1 MSIEVCGVNKTFN
14 QFKALDNVSLKVETG
29 ELVSLLGPSGCG
41 KTTLLRM
48 IAGMD
53 ATDIGSGAILF
64 DGRDVSRDEVSKRR
78 IGFVFQHYALFKHM
92 SVFENVAF
100 GLRAK
105 RRSLRL
111 REAEIRAKV
120 GELLQLVQL
129 QNFAAR
135 FPSQLSGGQRQ
146 RVALARALAVEP
158 SVLLLDEP
166 FGALD
171 ATVRR
176 DLRRWLRKLHQ
187 TIHVTT
193 ILVTHDQEEALEVSD
208 RVAVMN
214 KGRIEQFASPEE
226 IYDNPANPFVFKFLG
241 SYNLFRARK
250 AFVDEAVP
258 AIPASANAVTFV
270 RPHDVE
276 IRRDNFDG
284 SGIAA
289 TIKHIA
295 FAGSLVNVEL
305 TRLDNEASVDAAL
318 PTHDYKDLGLKAEDR
333 VFIRLRNATSFAEDN
348 VLAEEVAHPH
358 LPPEVLIRG

>member
-1 MSIEVCGVNKTFN
+1 MSIEVFGVSKSFNK
-14 QFKALDNVSLKVETG
+14 FKALDDVNLKVKTG

-41 KTTLLRM
+41 KTTLLRV

-53 ATDIGSGAILF
+53 TADPGSGPILF
-64 DGRDVSRDEVSKRR
+64 DGHDVSGDEVGKRR

-100 GLRAK
+100 GLRARP
-105 RRSLRL
+105 RRLRL
-111 REAEIRAKV
+111 KEADIRAKV

-129 QNFAAR
+129 QNFASR
-135 FPSQLSGGQRQ
+135 YPSQLSGGQRQ

-158 SVLLLDEP
+158 TVLLLDEP

-187 TIHVTT
+187 RIHVTT

-208 RVAVMN
+208 RIAVMN

-226 IYDNPANPFVFKFLG
+226 IYDSPANPFVFKFLG
-241 SYNLFRARK
+241 SYNLFHARK
-250 AFVDEAVP
+250 AFVDETATAVP
-258 AIPASANAVTFV
+258 ANTNAVTFV

-276 IRRDNFDG
+276 ISRENFDG

-305 TRLDNEASVDAAL
+305 TRIDNDEPVDAAL
-318 PTHDYKDLGLKAEDR
+318 PQHDYKDLGLKPKDC
-333 VFIRLRNATSFAEDN
+333 VFFRLRNATSFEEEN
-348 VLAEEVAHPH
+348 GLAEEPAPSG
-358 LPPEVLIRG
+358 PPGVLVRG

>member
-1 MSIEVCGVNKTFN
+1 MSIEVCSVTKTFS
-14 QFKALDNVSLKVETG
+14 QFKALDDVSLKVETG

-41 KTTLLRM
+41 KTTLLRV

-53 ATDIGSGAILF
+53 AADVGSGTILF
-64 DGRDVSRDEVSKRR
+64 DGRDVSGDEVGKRR
-78 IGFVFQHYALFKHM
+78 IGFVFQHYALFKHL

-105 RRSLRL
+105 TWRRRL
-111 REAEIRAKV
+111 RERDIRAKV
-120 GELLQLVQL
+120 DELLQLVQL
-129 QNFAAR
+129 QNFASRYPA
-135 FPSQLSGGQRQ
+135 QLSGGQRQ

-187 TIHVTT
+187 RIHVTT

-226 IYDNPANPFVFKFLG
+226 IYDSPANPFVFKFLG

-250 AFVDEAVP
+250 AFVDETAMAVP
-258 AIPASANAVTFV
+258 ANTNAVTFV

-276 IRRDNFDG
+276 ISHDNFDG

-289 TIKHIA
+289 AIKHIA

-305 TRLDNEASVDAAL
+305 ARLDNGEQVDAAL
-318 PTHDYKDLGLKAEDR
+318 PAHDYKGLGLKAGDT
-333 VFIRLRNATSFAEDN
+333 VFIRLRNATSFTEDN
-348 VLAEEVAHPH
+348 VAADEVASP
-358 LPPEVLIRG
+358 RGILVRG